1 MNAAQAR
8 RPAAEAAR
16 VGAARAKLV
25 FYLLLFVATCV
36 AGRFFVVQVRDGP
49 MLAHRAYEQHLTTI
63 EFPAHRGSI
72 YDRNGDTLVRSL
84 PSQSVFV
91 RTANVAD
98 VAATARALAPYLPD
112 KSVPE
117 LEEYLRSRHPYV
129 QLEHKVRREQADAIA
144 KLGLPGISIVPEQ
157 TGMRFVP
164 SGHLAS
170 TVIGFTGFDENGL
183 DGVEY
188 AFDSLLSGTSGEMV
202 LEGDQFGRALPFA
215 QPRVVV
221 APKSGHS
228 LVLTLDSF
236 LQYNAERILHE
247 TIARYRAQN
256 GSIVVMD
263 PHTGEVLALANDP
276 DFDVRDYGRY
286 SVDALRDRAVTDA
299 YEPGSTFKLITA
311 AAALESGK
319 VTPDDR
325 FPARD
330 TLQIGGRTIHNAE
343 DGFLAG
349 SSDTENL
356 EEIIAKSHN
365 VGAAEVG
372 LRIGRATMYDMLQRF
387 GFGTSTEIGLPGE
400 NPGIV
405 PRLADW
411 SETSLPTIAF
421 GHGIATTPL
430 ALARA
435 YCAIANGGLL
445 LRPRILAAILDGDG
459 RTIYRYGPEIE
470 RRVISSRTA
479 AILRR
484 YLRAVVV
491 RGTGHPAA
499 EVPGYTTA
507 GKTGTAQVAED
518 GYYAAGKYVA
528 SFVGFVPA
536 EAPRF
541 VILVKISEPQGA
553 IYGGVVA
560 APAFARLAKIAMM
573 HAGIVPSDTRLV
585 RAAVSSKHHS

>member
-1 MNAAQAR
+1 VNGAAR
-8 RPAAEAAR
+8 RPAAQAAR
-16 VGAARAKLV
+16 VSAARAKLV
-25 FYLLLFVATCV
+25 FYVLLGIALCV
-36 AGRFFVVQVRDGP
+36 AARFFEIQVRDGP
-49 MLAHRAYEQHLTTI
+49 LLAHRAYEQHLTTI
-63 EFPAHRGSI
+63 EFPAHRGTI
-72 YDRNGDTLVRSL
+72 FDRNGDALVRSL
-84 PSQSVFV
+84 PSQSVYAH
-91 RTANVAD
+91 TANVSD
-98 VAATARALAPYLPD
+98 AAGTARALAPYLPD

-117 LEEYLRSRHPYV
+117 IEEYLRSKYAYV
-129 QLEHKVRREQADAIA
+129 QLEHKVRREAADAIA
-144 KLGLPGISIVPEQ
+144 KLALPGISIVPEL
-157 TGMRFVP
+157 TGVRFVP

-170 TVIGFTGFDENGL
+170 TVLGFTGFTENGL
-183 DGVEY
+183 DGVESAY
-188 AFDSLLSGTSGEMV
+188 DSLLKGKSGEMA
-202 LEGDQFGRALPFA
+202 LEGDKFGRAFPFS
-215 QPRVVV
+215 QPHVVV
-221 APKSGHS
+221 AAKPGYS
-228 LVLTLDSF
+228 LVLTLDAF
-236 LQYNAERILHE
+236 LQYNAERILGE
-247 TIARYRAQN
+247 TIARYHAQS

-263 PHTGEVLALANDP
+263 PHSGEVLALANAP
-276 DFDVRDYGRY
+276 DFDVREYDRY
-286 SVDALRDRAVTDA
+286 SVDSQRDRAVADA

-330 TLQIGGRTIHNAE
+330 TLQVGGRTIHNAE
-343 DGFLAG
+343 DGFLPG

-356 EEIIAKSHN
+356 EEIIANSHN

-372 LRIGRATMYDMLQRF
+372 LRIGRATMYDMLERF
-387 GFGTSTEIGLPGE
+387 GFGEATEVGLPGE
-400 NPGIV
+400 SEGIV
-405 PRLADW
+405 PKLADW
-411 SETSLPTIAF
+411 SDTSLPTIAF

-459 RTIYRYGPEIE
+459 HTVYRYGPEIE
-470 RRVISSRTA
+470 RRVISDRTA
-479 AILRR
+479 AILRG

-528 SFVGFVPA
+528 SFVGYIPA

-560 APAFARLAKIAMM
+560 APAFAQLAKIAMM
-573 HAGIVPSDTRLV
+573 HAGVLPSGTRLV